1 MDSAGAS
8 VVDLAEAEVP
18 GEEEALV
25 VVDLSAVSNRSD
37 VIKTVETYNEHRSQ
51 HQILTVTSNLTGCY

>member
-1 MDSAGAS
+1 MDSAGVS

-37 VIKTVETYNEHRSQ
+37 VIKTV
-51 HQILTVTSNLTGCY
+51 

>member
-1 MDSAGAS
+1 VDSEEVS

-37 VIKTVETYNEHRSQ
+37 VIKTV
-51 HQILTVTSNLTGCY
+51 